1 MEVSARK
8 KTRLADIEQR
18 VTSVACSCGKVR
30 VIFAPATGYGEAA
43 TSKWR
48 NECCC
53 VDCYQK
59 VTRSKGFHVPAVE
72 KREQPVEILSL
83 TAYLMYTFVR
93 EVVIYRRYFMNRMHV
108 TGKEHLKFSKL
119 RDDAMTI
126 NMTAAC
132 CDTLLCGQST
142 RYHGN
147 AVCTWPCAARFSS
160 PLKHGGDP
168 FDVTRLR
175 CWIADWPKAKYEKL
189 WSRDK
194 VPGWFM
200 VRDKVHY
207 HGAGAQELYDHF
219 RHCLLFGPADEW
231 PGESF
236 EDLLA
241 ATRGGEVECLDLPE
255 GAGSFRSPSVAPR
268 HLR

>member
-1 MEVSARK
+1 M
-8 KTRLADIEQR
+8 
-18 VTSVACSCGKVR
+18 
-30 VIFAPATGYGEAA
+30 PATGYGEAA
-43 TSKWR
+43 TRKWR

-108 TGKEHLKFSKL
+108 TGKEHLAFNKL
-119 RDDAMTI
+119 RDGAMTT
-126 NMTAAC
+126 NMTAKC

-147 AVCTWPCAARFSS
+147 AVCTWPDAARFNS
-160 PLKHGGDP
+160 PLKHGGDH

-189 WSRDK
+189 WSADK

-207 HGAGAQELYDHF
+207 HGAAAQELYDHF

-236 EDLLA
+236 EELLA
-241 ATRGGEVECLDLPE
+241 AAGGKVEILGLPE
-255 GAGSFRSPSVAPR
+255 GAGSFRSPAAAPR
-268 HLR
+268 HLRCIAPEYS

>member
-1 MEVSARK
+1 MEAPARK
-8 KTRLADIEQR
+8 KTRLAEIEER

-30 VIFAPATGYGEAA
+30 VIFVPATDYENEAA

-59 VTRSKGFHVPAVE
+59 VTWSNGFDSPAVL
-72 KREQPVEILSL
+72 KREQPVEIL
-83 TAYLMYTFVR
+83 
-93 EVVIYRRYFMNRMHV
+93 YFMNRMRV
-108 TGKEHLKFSKL
+108 TGKEHLQFSKL
-119 RDDAMTI
+119 RDGAMTT

-160 PLKHGGDP
+160 PWKHGGDP
-168 FDVTRLR
+168 SDVIRLR

-189 WSRDK
+189 PP

-207 HGAGAQELYDHF
+207 HGYEAKELYEHYRF
-219 RHCLLFGPADEW
+219 LLLCGPDEKM

-236 EDLLA
+236 QDLLA
-241 ATRGGEVECLDLPE
+241 AAGGKVEILGLPE